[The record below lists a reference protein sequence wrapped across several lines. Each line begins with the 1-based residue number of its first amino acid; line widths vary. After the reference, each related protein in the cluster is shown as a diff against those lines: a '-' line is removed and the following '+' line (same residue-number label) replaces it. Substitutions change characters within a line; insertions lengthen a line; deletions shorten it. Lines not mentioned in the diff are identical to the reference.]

1 MKARQIARVFLVVL
15 FAVLLATPLLIKKV
29 ETEHAADKSKID
41 EKTAWARHGFYLQ
54 EVSHAVGID
63 TPMPERARAEKTATV
78 LAPVLLRK

>member
-63 TPMPERARAEKTATV
+63 FVHQSPKLDPK
-78 LAPVLLRK
+78 LD